1 MGSTELLG
9 TNTIYMI
16 VGSTFPELEGGW
28 VIFYFEN
35 ILDVHPSI
43 DTSSSANF
51 VSQICLLRGHNYDC
65 TFVKVQWNKIPNI
78 TKYYVGLHSTETWF
92 KVPI

>member
-1 MGSTELLG
+1 MGSTALLG

-16 VGSTFPELEGGW
+16 VGFTFLELEGGS

-43 DTSSSANF
+43 DTYSSANF
-51 VSQICLLRGHNYDC
+51 VSQICLLRGHM
-65 TFVKVQWNKIPNI
+65 IAR
-78 TKYYVGLHSTETWF
+78 L
-92 KVPI
+92 